1 LTKDALR
8 SIARQQRLK
17 LIEADPGASER
28 LARHLLP
35 HLPALMAD
43 RGLTGPIAGYRALA
57 DEIDPAPV
65 LDGLHR
71 AGMALCLPRVWGAAR
86 PLHFHRWQP
95 GDPLQPGAYGI
106 MEPAPTAAC
115 IDPVVLLVPLL
126 AFDRHGHRL
135 GYGGGYYDRT
145 LAALSARG
153 PLLSIGLAFRGQELL
168 SLPHEAHDRSLDLI
182 ATDEGL
188 LWPEPLAATLKDI
201 NF

>member
-1 LTKDALR
+1 
-8 SIARQQRLK
+8 
-17 LIEADPGASER
+17 
-28 LARHLLP
+28 
-35 HLPALMAD
+35 
-43 RGLTGPIAGYRALA
+43 
-57 DEIDPAPV
+57 
-65 LDGLHR
+65 
-71 AGMALCLPRVWGAAR
+71 
-86 PLHFHRWQP
+86 
-95 GDPLQPGAYGI
+95 
-106 MEPAPTAAC
+106 
-115 IDPVVLLVPLL
+115 
-126 AFDRHGHRL
+126 L